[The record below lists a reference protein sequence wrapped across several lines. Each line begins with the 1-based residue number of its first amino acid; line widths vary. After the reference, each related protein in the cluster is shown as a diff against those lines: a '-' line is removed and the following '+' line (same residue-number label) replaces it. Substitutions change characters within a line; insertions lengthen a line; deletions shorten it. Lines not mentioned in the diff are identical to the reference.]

1 MKKLI
6 QLIIALLLVQ
16 SNVMGQSNLN
26 DFKYVLIPKQYD
38 FQSSDDQY
46 QLNSLTKFL
55 FNKYGFE
62 AYFENE
68 DIPSDVSQ
76 DRCLALRADLNKLKG
91 FLITRL
97 QFELVDCNG
106 NVVSTSKVG
115 ETKVKQYDTA
125 YNIALRQA
133 FETYQNINYS
143 YQPKA
148 KNNPVIETSN
158 QEEDIVVTSTESTQ
172 KVNEEMK
179 KEVLEEVKSE
189 VEAKPITTAE
199 SKASEVQETVTIQ
212 STPEP
217 NKVEDKSWY
226 ASPIDN
232 GYKVLDAN
240 KSIVMTLLYSGATD
254 VYMVK
259 DKNAIVFKK
268 DGYWMYSSNDGNGI
282 KVNRIDLK
290 F

>member
-6 QLIIALLLVQ
+6 QLIIVLLFVQ
-16 SNVMGQSNLN
+16 SSVLVQSNLN

-38 FQSSDDQY
+38 FQRSEDQY

-76 DRCLALRADLNKLKG
+76 DRCLALRADLKKLKG

-97 QFELVDCNG
+97 QFELKDCNG
-106 NVVSTSKVG
+106 NIVSTSKIG

-133 FETYQNINYS
+133 FETYQNANYS
-143 YQPKA
+143 YQPMAKA
-148 KNNPVIETSN
+148 TSIAETSN
-158 QEEDIVVTSTESTQ
+158 KVEAEVVTTSESTPEVKEEVEED
-172 KVNEEMK
+172 
-179 KEVLEEVKSE
+179 VKNE
-189 VEAKPITTAE
+189 VETKPMNTAE
-199 SKASEVQETVTIQ
+199 SNASEVQETVKVQ
-212 STPEP
+212 PAPEP
-217 NKVEDKSWY
+217 IKEVDKSWY

-240 KSIVMTLLYSGATD
+240 KSAVMTLLYSGATD

>member
-6 QLIIALLLVQ
+6 QLIIVLLFVQ
-16 SNVMGQSNLN
+16 SSVLAQSNLN

-38 FQSSDDQY
+38 FQRFEDQY

-62 AYFENE
+62 AYFESE

-76 DRCLALRADLNKLKG
+76 DRCLALRADLKKLKG

-97 QFELVDCNG
+97 QFELKDCNG
-106 NVVSTSKVG
+106 NIVSTSKVG

-133 FETYQNINYS
+133 FETYQNANYS

-148 KNNPVIETSN
+148 KATPIAETSN
-158 QEEDIVVTSTESTQ
+158 KVEDAVVTASDLTPEA
-172 KVNEEMK
+172 KEEVV
-179 KEVLEEVKSE
+179 EDVKSE
-189 VEAKPITTAE
+189 VETKPINTPE
-199 SKASEVQETVTIQ
+199 SKASEVQETVKVQ
-212 STPEP
+212 SAPEP
-217 NKVEDKSWY
+217 IKVADKSWY

-240 KSIVMTLLYSGATD
+240 KSTVMTLLYSGATD